1 VEKGVMAMDST
12 ANEAPNAVVIPPT
25 AIMVAKKDAVLALPI
40 VVPAAKAVP
49 ARVATVRPAGAVLA
63 LPTTAQVLAAKVVP
77 ARVITVHTAGAALA
91 PPITAQVPAA
101 KAVLARVATVRPA
114 GAAPAP
120 PIAVQ
125 VLAAEA
131 VLARVATVQV
141 RVAKAVLAPAVADQ
155 RDVVRQVVVRE
166 ATSLVLTE
174 AMSRTPRIHRWLS
187 FPSRRVAEVSF
198 NRQKL
203 KAADHVS
210 AAFLFLS
217 ARVRRVV
224 DGV

>member
-1 VEKGVMAMDST
+1 MDDRADDRVAPPEAVEKGVMAMDST

-63 LPTTAQVLAAKVVP
+63 PPT
-77 ARVITVHTAGAALA
+77 
-91 PPITAQVPAA
+91 TAQVPAA

-198 NRQKL
+198 NRKKL